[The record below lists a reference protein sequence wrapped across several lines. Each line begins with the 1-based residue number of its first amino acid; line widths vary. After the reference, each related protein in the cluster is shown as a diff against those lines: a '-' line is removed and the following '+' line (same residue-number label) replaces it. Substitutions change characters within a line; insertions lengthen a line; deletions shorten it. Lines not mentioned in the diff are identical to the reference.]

1 MSLCVT
7 VQGQTNNTLNSNNT
21 ITWGELGPDKPY
33 LTEGY
38 EADDGGLDPYF
49 NLAKS
54 FIDTSLPE
62 LLPLATTKNI
72 LDGTTTIQNEW
83 QGLAKSF
90 WGFSLCIVIG
100 FLFIFIFPI
109 VGCCFCCCR
118 CCGKCGGKRIKKQDD
133 NATCKRYVFS
143 AVLFVLASFVIA
155 GAACTFVSSDQLHK
169 NIGGLG
175 DSVQESVDDVQT
187 FIDNIH
193 GQFQRLG
200 DVNFVFL
207 KDVLIDYVQDIS
219 GELSTR
225 LITEI
230 NTLVN
235 LDTPLND
242 ISALSQ
248 QAVTQITDL
257 ESNIKKLKTE
267 RDTAV
272 TNLENIKA
280 AYGCPSGANCIQDE
294 IDILNGLDFTTMQN
308 TVATFKTR
316 ATTNVFDS
324 MKTDLDNAIESE
336 VKKST
341 GSLNVADKLN
351 DIYSKKIKP
360 MLEMVSNL
368 KTKTANDLD
377 SYSEMIN
384 DYTSIVKPYDKYRW
398 YAGVALASFL
408 TLIALLMLVGVL
420 MGVLCGSA
428 NDKPTE
434 RGGASNCAG
443 IMLMSAVGLI
453 FIFGALL
460 MLLTTLMYLFGS
472 LTERY
477 LCQSFDDL
485 SKVEEYTSQFNLG
498 IDMKNISFN
507 LNGNQISTG
516 VSALMNGCQ
525 QGKTLYDVLGLQA
538 VVDSSL
544 SEIDAYK
551 STINKTIVDNL
562 KVSDT
567 FAAANGK
574 VDVSAQIA
582 ELDKTVDSAADL
594 KNGITNMKNAVTTAR
609 DTINTKTATVV
620 GTQELTGM
628 ITTLSDMETQAD
640 NIGTTAANIRAQA
653 NIVDLRVTD
662 ALTKLSDQAVMEPL
676 ISNVVQDYVGTLFG
690 LVDSYLDD
698 VKSKL
703 STTVG
708 KCTPVYSIFRAV
720 FAEAFCHGIID
731 PLNGFWLAL
740 GWCIFFFMP
749 GLILSVKLAKH
760 FRQMLYDDSYAEPTI
775 NGPPP
780 YYTEASGKGTSPP
793 SIFPPMNGN
802 KVAPF

>member
-1 MSLCVT
+1 M
-7 VQGQTNNTLNSNNT
+7 
-21 ITWGELGPDKPY
+21 GPDKPY
-33 LTEGY
+33 ILAGY

-118 CCGKCGGKRIKKQDD
+118 CCGNCGGKRIKKPDD

-155 GAACTFVSSDQLHK
+155 GAACTFVSSNQLHK
-169 NIGGLG
+169 NLDGLG
-175 DSVQESVDDVQT
+175 DSVQGSVDDVQT
-187 FIDNIH
+187 FIDNIYV
-193 GQFQRLG
+193 QFQRLG

-207 KDVLIDYVQDIS
+207 KDVLIAYVQDIS

-235 LDTPLND
+235 LDQPLHD
-242 ISALSQ
+242 ISVLSQ
-248 QAVTQITDL
+248 QAVAQITDL
-257 ESNIKKLKTE
+257 ESNIKKLQTE

-272 TNLENIKA
+272 TNLDTINA
-280 AYGCPSGANCIQDE
+280 AYACPGANCIQPE
-294 IDILNGLDFTTMQN
+294 IVILNNLQFAAMQN
-308 TVATFKTR
+308 TVTTFKTR

-324 MKTDLDNAIESE
+324 MKTDLDNAIAAE
-336 VKKST
+336 VNKST
-341 GSLNVADKLN
+341 SGLNVADKLN
-351 DIYSKKIKP
+351 KIYNDKIKP
-360 MLEMVSNL
+360 MLDKVTSL
-368 KTKTANDLD
+368 KTKMANELD

-420 MGVLCGSA
+420 MGVFCGSA

-477 LCQSFDDL
+477 LCQTFDDL
-485 SKVEEYTSQFNLG
+485 SKAEEYTSQFNLG
-498 IDMKNISFN
+498 IDLKNISFN

-516 VSALMNGCQ
+516 ASALMNGCQ

-551 STINKTIVDNL
+551 STINKTIIDNL

-567 FAAANGK
+567 FNAANGN

-582 ELDKTVDSAADL
+582 ELNKTVDSAADL
-594 KNGITNMKNAVTTAR
+594 KTRITDMKNAVIAGR
-609 DTINTKTATVV
+609 NSINTKTATSV

-628 ITTLSDMETQAD
+628 ITTLGDMETQAA
-640 NIGTTAANIRAQA
+640 NLGTTAANIRDKA
-653 NIVDLRVTD
+653 NIVALKMAD
-662 ALTKLSDQAVMEPL
+662 ALTKLSDKTVMEPL
-676 ISNVVQDYVGTLFG
+676 INNVAHDYVGTLFG

-708 KCTPVYSIFRAV
+708 KCTPLYSIFHAV
-720 FAEAFCHGIID
+720 FSEAFCHGIID

-780 YYTEASGKGTSPP
+780 YYTEASGKGTSSP
-793 SIFPPMNGN
+793 SIFPPINGN